1 MWERLRRQRPEPA
14 VREVVLKVKWIWDHR
29 GDAGCGGA
37 APKTCPAQGRSEC
50 LEFTFDPNVSTLGVS
65 WFPVY

>member
-1 MWERLRRQRPEPA
+1 M
-14 VREVVLKVKWIWDHR
+14 REVVLKAKWIWDHR